1 MNNSIEASWFIR
13 AMVKAVTDMWL
24 KGWDERNGGNVS
36 LRVNAEDIAPFR
48 DSLREDRVVEIGE
61 FVSEVAGQYFL
72 VTGSG
77 KFFRN
82 VQLDPEENLGLI
94 EICTDGETA
103 RILWG
108 LRGNGVPTSE
118 LSSHLK
124 SHRSRQQVTRGAN
137 RVIMHCHAT
146 NLIAL
151 SYVLD
156 LSAAALTRAL
166 WEMST
171 ECLVVFPD
179 GVGVLPWMVP
189 GTASIGEATAALMM
203 KHPLVLWPFHGIFG
217 SGATLDEAFGLIDTA
232 EKAAEVLVKVL
243 SMGGKKQSITTQQ
256 LKDLARVL
264 KWNLWPRRW
273 PSKSGFPR
281 NCHQFRADTPT
292 SEYGCHPIATGCVFS
307 SAFVIRTVAV
317 ISCQLCATVFP
328 SVPEN
333 GLWFPAQIS
342 T

>member
-1 MNNSIEASWFIR
+1 MSDTMETSWFIQ
-13 AMVKAVTDMWL
+13 AMIKATSDMWL

-36 LRVNAEDIAPFR
+36 LRLSADDIAPYR
-48 DSLREDRVVEIGE
+48 DLLKEDRVVAIGE
-61 FVSEVAGQYFL
+61 LDPELAGQYFL

-77 KFFRN
+77 KYFRN
-82 VQLDPEENLGLI
+82 VQLAPEENLGLI
-94 EICTDGETA
+94 EIGADGESA

-118 LSSHLK
+118 LSAHLK
-124 SHRSRQQVTRGAN
+124 SHRSRQQVTQGAS

-189 GTASIGEATAALMM
+189 GTVTIGEATAAAML

-256 LKDLARVL
+256 LKDLAARFQVEPMAEAL
-264 KWNLWPRRW
+264 ATERW
-273 PSKSGFPR
+273 
-281 NCHQFRADTPT
+281 
-292 SEYGCHPIATGCVFS
+292 
-307 SAFVIRTVAV
+307 
-317 ISCQLCATVFP
+317 IS
-328 SVPEN
+328 
-333 GLWFPAQIS
+333 
-342 T
+342 